1 MIATIILLV
10 LHVLDL
16 GINLGKH
23 GEPKSGNYNFWVSLI
38 CSTIIIYLYYKA
50 GLFNNFNI

>member
-1 MIATIILLV
+1 MIATIVLLV
-10 LHVLDL
+10 LLVLDL

-23 GEPKSGNYNFWVSLI
+23 GEPKGGEYNFWITLLSVAIML
-38 CSTIIIYLYYKA
+38 YLYYKA

>member
-23 GEPKSGNYNFWVSLI
+23 GEPKKGNYNFWVSLI
-38 CSTIIIYLYYKA
+38 CSAIIIYLYYKA

>member
-1 MIATIILLV
+1 MVATIVLLV
-10 LHVLDL
+10 LLVLDL

-23 GEPKSGNYNFWVSLI
+23 GEPKSGEYNFWITLLSVAIML
-38 CSTIIIYLYYKA
+38 YLYYKA

>member
-1 MIATIILLV
+1 MIATIVLLV
-10 LHVLDL
+10 LLVLDL

-23 GEPKSGNYNFWVSLI
+23 GEPKGDEYNFWLSLL
-38 CSTIIIYLYYKA
+38 SVTIMLYLYYKA

>member
-1 MIATIILLV
+1 MIAAICLLV
-10 LHVLDL
+10 LLVLDL

-23 GEPKSGNYNFWVSLI
+23 GEPKDDEYNFWTTLLSVAIML
-38 CSTIIIYLYYKA
+38 YLYYKA

>member
-1 MIATIILLV
+1 MIATIVLLV
-10 LHVLDL
+10 LLVLDL

-23 GEPKSGNYNFWVSLI
+23 GEPKDGKYNFYTSLL
-38 CSTIIIYLYYKA
+38 CVAIILYLYYKA